1 MKFMS
6 QIEFYHNLYVSEC
19 WQKKK
24 GKIVKRLKE
33 NKLQPQV
40 YVITLSQGEQNQLE
54 FFSSVLLK
62 QSIFEHSKLFVIGI
76 ADGYDEAFFLVE
88 EIVQDVYQETKSANA
103 RQFLLT
109 DQAEY
114 EKKGR

>member
-1 MKFMS
+1 MS

-76 ADGYDEAFFLVE
+76 ADGYDEELFLVE

>member
-1 MKFMS
+1 MLLH
-6 QIEFYHNLYVSEC
+6 YL
-19 WQKKK
+19 
-24 GKIVKRLKE
+24 RE
-33 NKLQPQV
+33 NK
-40 YVITLSQGEQNQLE
+40 INWN

-76 ADGYDEAFFLVE
+76 ADGYDEALFLVE

-114 EKKGR
+114 EKKRAVGKCYISYSLS

>member
-40 YVITLSQGEQNQLE
+40 YVI
-54 FFSSVLLK
+54 FFKRLAK
-62 QSIFEHSKLFVIGI
+62 TIHI
-76 ADGYDEAFFLVE
+76 
-88 EIVQDVYQETKSANA
+88 
-103 RQFLLT
+103 
-109 DQAEY
+109 
-114 EKKGR
+114 

>member
-1 MKFMS
+1 MS

-62 QSIFEHSKLFVIGI
+62 QSIFEHSKLFVPLLCCLNGN
-76 ADGYDEAFFLVE
+76 ARSFLRGSVFKYLFFL
-88 EIVQDVYQETKSANA
+88 SAFSLTDII
-103 RQFLLT
+103 RQFHKT
-109 DQAEY
+109 V
-114 EKKGR
+114 

>member
-1 MKFMS
+1 MS

-54 FFSSVLLK
+54 LLK

-76 ADGYDEAFFLVE
+76 ADGYDEALFLVE

>member
-19 WQKKK
+19 WQEKK

-76 ADGYDEAFFLVE
+76 ADGYDEALFLVE

>member
-1 MKFMS
+1 MLA
-6 QIEFYHNLYVSEC
+6 EE
-19 WQKKK
+19 K
-24 GKIVKRLKE
+24 GKNSKKLKE

-76 ADGYDEAFFLVE
+76 ADGYDEALFLVE
-88 EIVQDVYQETKSANA
+88 EIVQDVYQENQKCKCKDS
-103 RQFLLT
+103 FF
-109 DQAEY
+109 
-114 EKKGR
+114 

>member
-1 MKFMS
+1 M
-6 QIEFYHNLYVSEC
+6 L
-19 WQKKK
+19 
-24 GKIVKRLKE
+24 
-33 NKLQPQV
+33 
-40 YVITLSQGEQNQLE
+40 
-54 FFSSVLLK
+54 
-62 QSIFEHSKLFVIGI
+62 FEHSKLFVIGI
-76 ADGYDEAFFLVE
+76 ADGYDEALFLVE

>member
-1 MKFMS
+1 MLLH
-6 QIEFYHNLYVSEC
+6 YL
-19 WQKKK
+19 
-24 GKIVKRLKE
+24 RE
-33 NKLQPQV
+33 NK
-40 YVITLSQGEQNQLE
+40 INWN
-54 FFSSVLLK
+54 FF

-76 ADGYDEAFFLVE
+76 ADGYDEALFLVE

>member
-1 MKFMS
+1 MS

-19 WQKKK
+19 
-24 GKIVKRLKE
+24 RLKE

-76 ADGYDEAFFLVE
+76 ADGYDEALFLVE

>member
-1 MKFMS
+1 MS

-33 NKLQPQV
+33 
-40 YVITLSQGEQNQLE
+40 EQNQLE

-76 ADGYDEAFFLVE
+76 ADGYDEALFLVE

>member
-1 MKFMS
+1 MS

-76 ADGYDEAFFLVE
+76 EAVFLVE

>member
-76 ADGYDEAFFLVE
+76 ADGYAVCFCRFDCEDDTAG
-88 EIVQDVYQETKSANA
+88 
-103 RQFLLT
+103 
-109 DQAEY
+109 AEDDD
-114 EKKGR
+114 

>member
-1 MKFMS
+1 MS

-24 GKIVKRLKE
+24 GKNSKRLKE

-76 ADGYDEAFFLVE
+76 ADGYDEALSLLKKLFKTYIKKPKVQMQDSFF
-88 EIVQDVYQETKSANA
+88 
-103 RQFLLT
+103 
-109 DQAEY
+109 
-114 EKKGR
+114 

>member
-1 MKFMS
+1 MLLH
-6 QIEFYHNLYVSEC
+6 YL
-19 WQKKK
+19 
-24 GKIVKRLKE
+24 RE
-33 NKLQPQV
+33 NK
-40 YVITLSQGEQNQLE
+40 INWN
-54 FFSSVLLK
+54 FF
-62 QSIFEHSKLFVIGI
+62 H
-76 ADGYDEAFFLVE
+76 DEALFLVE

>member
-1 MKFMS
+1 MS

-76 ADGYDEAFFLVE
+76 ADGYDEALFLV
-88 EIVQDVYQETKSANA
+88 DVYQETKSANA

>member
-1 MKFMS
+1 MS
-6 QIEFYHNLYVSEC
+6 HIEFYHNLYVSEC

-62 QSIFEHSKLFVIGI
+62 QSIFEHSKLFVIELQMDMMKRFSLLKKLFKTYI
-76 ADGYDEAFFLVE
+76 KKPKVQMQDSFF
-88 EIVQDVYQETKSANA
+88 
-103 RQFLLT
+103 
-109 DQAEY
+109 
-114 EKKGR
+114 

>member
-6 QIEFYHNLYVSEC
+6 QIEFYHNL
-19 WQKKK
+19 
-24 GKIVKRLKE
+24 
-33 NKLQPQV
+33 

-76 ADGYDEAFFLVE
+76 ADGYDEALFLVE

>member
-76 ADGYDEAFFLVE
+76 ADGYDLQIYIMNRFSLLKKLFKTYIKKPKVQMQDSFF
-88 EIVQDVYQETKSANA
+88 
-103 RQFLLT
+103 
-109 DQAEY
+109 
-114 EKKGR
+114 

>member
-1 MKFMS
+1 MFH
-6 QIEFYHNLYVSEC
+6 IINL
-19 WQKKK
+19 
-24 GKIVKRLKE
+24 GNKI
-33 NKLQPQV
+33 N
-40 YVITLSQGEQNQLE
+40 TME

-76 ADGYDEAFFLVE
+76 ADGYDEALFLVE

>member
-1 MKFMS
+1 MS

-62 QSIFEHSKLFVIGI
+62 QSIFEHSKLFVIGMMKRFSLLKKLFKTYI
-76 ADGYDEAFFLVE
+76 KKPKVQMQDSFF
-88 EIVQDVYQETKSANA
+88 
-103 RQFLLT
+103 
-109 DQAEY
+109 
-114 EKKGR
+114 

>member
-1 MKFMS
+1 M
-6 QIEFYHNLYVSEC
+6 
-19 WQKKK
+19 
-24 GKIVKRLKE
+24 
-33 NKLQPQV
+33 
-40 YVITLSQGEQNQLE
+40 
-54 FFSSVLLK
+54 
-62 QSIFEHSKLFVIGI
+62 IGL
-76 ADGYDEAFFLVE
+76 ADGYDEALFLVE

>member
-1 MKFMS
+1 MLLHYLRRTKS
-6 QIEFYHNLYVSEC
+6 TGI
-19 WQKKK
+19 
-24 GKIVKRLKE
+24 
-33 NKLQPQV
+33 
-40 YVITLSQGEQNQLE
+40 
-54 FFSSVLLK
+54 FSSVLLK

-76 ADGYDEAFFLVE
+76 ADGYDEALFLVE

>member
-1 MKFMS
+1 MS

-24 GKIVKRLKE
+24 GEIVKRLKE

-76 ADGYDEAFFLVE
+76 ADGYDEALFLVE